1 MKNFIAAAA
10 KLDLTVEDILDI
22 LDLTVEDAKEE
33 NLSVDE
39 IIESLIDNGLDIWGD
54 DWTPGCDSVS
64 NFIDA

>member
-22 LDLTVEDAKEE
+22 LALDFDDIETE
-33 NLSVDE
+33 NLSVNE
-39 IIESLIDNGLDIWGD
+39 ILEAVRDCDCFES
-54 DWTPGCDSVS
+54 DWASGCDSVS